1 MGRYLFE
8 LSTPVKLKLCIQI
21 CLRWYYC
28 SSDSQVITSGLFTPQ
43 QVPLP
48 QVILTLPYFFPL
60 AQNNGFTRLLI
71 PFFYKSW
78 SPGFSSSSTRIHPSI
93 LGPTV
98 VFQAD
103 RSWANLQLSCRTV
116 DGASGHTAL
125 SLFHPVGRWLE
136 SLLCIVNKQ
145 ARGAPVQVRCLLS
158 AASHREFFTSQT
170 PGKFSFS

>member
-1 MGRYLFE
+1 MHSDLLTVVLLQFWFSSDHLWTVHPSASSPPPSNPNSSIF
-8 LSTPVKLKLCIQI
+8 LSTCPEQRLH
-21 CLRWYYC
+21 
-28 SSDSQVITSGLFTPQ
+28 
-43 QVPLP
+43 
-48 QVILTLPYFFPL
+48 TLID
-60 AQNNGFTRLLI
+60 TV
-71 PFFYKSW
+71 FFYKSW

-93 LGPTV
+93 LGPAV
-98 VFQAD
+98 VFQAY

-116 DGASGHTAL
+116 DGASGHTAR